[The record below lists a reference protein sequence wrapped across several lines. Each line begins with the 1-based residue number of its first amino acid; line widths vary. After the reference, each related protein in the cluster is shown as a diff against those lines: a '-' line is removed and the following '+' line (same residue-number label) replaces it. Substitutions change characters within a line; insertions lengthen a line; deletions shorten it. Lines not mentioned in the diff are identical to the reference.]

1 MNDMDR
7 AVAPLLTALAQ
18 PRHMSSPAP
27 WAGHTPFAMWFVTQL
42 RPRLL
47 VELGSYSGISYLAFC
62 QAVEAAGLDTR
73 CFAVDTW
80 QGDEHAGYYG
90 EHIYQTLRENHD
102 PYYATFSTLLRK
114 TFDEALADFA
124 DASVDLLHID
134 GLHTYE
140 AVRHDFEVW
149 LPKLSQRG
157 VVLFH
162 DTEVR
167 GNDFGVWRFWD
178 EIRQAY
184 PGFSFQHS
192 HGLGVLFVG
201 RASLEPMLALGLD
214 PSISDNLH
222 NIKRAFQA
230 LGAAQER
237 RAELHAVKHQSR
249 ETEMALQQAQEA
261 SSLTLAALHDER
273 VVRED
278 LDRRLHEERVVRED
292 LDRRLHEERVAKE
305 ALDRRL
311 HEELALQAQL
321 RDSLQVETSINA
333 DLRHAATT
341 QTRWIQRQDQVIAAR
356 DQALVQKESKIAAL
370 DATLQQTLD
379 FRLKRGV
386 RNSLRHLHPAVVSR
400 RAVKVIH
407 RSRNALRYA
416 LRGDFQALRER
427 VNGLWRERQFSR
439 MVAASACR
447 HSGQVGI
454 LTTPHT
460 LYVAHALQHALARV
474 GLSCHI
480 LLDDAP
486 SDFPHDFYIVLCAQM
501 FTHLPPGE
509 RRIVFQMEQTVSD
522 RWFDA
527 RYLSILENSRAVLDY
542 SLANLT
548 YLADR
553 GIAYPHVFHVPLGA
567 VVGYGP
573 THGIAPAQLPD
584 ENRPCVLFYG
594 DPHVARRKDYLNA
607 LQAQYNVRIISNLF
621 GSELQTAI
629 ASAQVVVNIHY
640 YEGALLESTR
650 IFECLSLGARVVS
663 EAAADV
669 GDYSGLDTVVQF
681 VPVGDIAAMVQ
692 AVGRALDQSAPAS
705 SGQAEAHQAYLQATQ
720 DRFEF
725 MFYRALL
732 AQKLISYTQL
742 QKVAVPPRGEAFA
755 LSLPETPQRRAAYLA
770 APAPGVQ
777 VFDGLRGRPG
787 WIGCAMSYKYL
798 CWSAWQQGV
807 EQLLVCE
814 DDVQLPADYDAVM
827 QTIRIHLQANKEHW
841 DIFVGIIAHL
851 HSDTQVLD
859 VYERDGLTFV
869 TVDKMTSMVFNIYS
883 SHAMEIIS
891 RWDETLEDDQTNT
904 IDRYL
909 ERTENLRI
917 VTLLE
922 PVFGHREELTSS
934 LWGFGNEQYNDYI
947 AQSRAQLRDKVQ
959 AFRLQRPR
967 AGGA

>member
-1 MNDMDR
+1 MNDLNR
-7 AVAPLLTALAQ
+7 AIAPLLTALVQ

-27 WAGHTPFAMWFVTQL
+27 WAGHTPFAMWLVAQL

-201 RASLEPMLALGLD
+201 PSSLEPMLALGLD
-214 PSISDNLH
+214 PSRPDNLWSV
-222 NIKRAFQA
+222 KRAFQA

-237 RAELHAVKHQSR
+237 RAELHAVKHQCR
-249 ETEMALQQAQEA
+249 ETETALQQAQEA
-261 SSLTLAALHDER
+261 SRLGLTALQQER
-273 VVRED
+273 GARED
-278 LDRRLHEERVVRED
+278 LDRRLQ
-292 LDRRLHEERVAKE
+292 
-305 ALDRRL
+305 
-311 HEELALQAQL
+311 EELAIQAQL
-321 RDSLQVETSINA
+321 RDSLQVQTDANI

-341 QTRWIQRQDQVIAAR
+341 QTRWIQKQDQVIAAR
-356 DQALVQKESKIAAL
+356 DQAMAQKDSQIAAL
-370 DATLQQTLD
+370 DAALRQTLD
-379 FRLKRGV
+379 FRLKQGV
-386 RNSLRHLHPAVVSR
+386 RSTLRHLHPAVVSR

-407 RSRNALRYA
+407 RSKNALRYA

-427 VNGLWRERQFSR
+427 AKGLWRERQFSR
-439 MVAASACR
+439 MLATSAGR
-447 HSGQVGI
+447 QGGQVGI

-460 LYVAHALQHALARV
+460 LYVAHALEHALARA

-480 LLDDAP
+480 LLEDAP
-486 SDFPHDFYIVLCAQM
+486 GDFPHDFYIVLCAQM

-542 SLANLT
+542 SLANLA

-553 GIAYPHVFHVPLGA
+553 KIAYPHVFHVPLGA
-567 VVGYGP
+567 VVGYGAA
-573 THGIAPAQLPD
+573 HGIAPAQAAD
-584 ENRPCVLFYG
+584 EDRPCVLFYG
-594 DPHVARRKDYLNA
+594 DPHVARRKDYLQA
-607 LQAQYNVRIISNLF
+607 LQAQYNVRVISNLF
-621 GSELQTAI
+621 GAELQTAI

-650 IFECLSLGARVVS
+650 IFECLSLGTQVVS
-663 EAAADV
+663 ETAADM
-669 GDYSGLDTVVQF
+669 GDYPGLDAVVQF

-692 AVGRALDQSAPAS
+692 AVGLALGQPAPAP
-705 SGQAEAHQAYLQATQ
+705 SGQDAPHQAYLQSTQ
-720 DRFEF
+720 NRFEF
-725 MFYRALL
+725 MLYRALL
-732 AQKLISYTQL
+732 AQKLISFAQL
-742 QKVAVPPRGEAFA
+742 QQLAVPPRGEAFA
-755 LSLPETPQRRAAYLA
+755 LSLPETLQRRAAYLA
-770 APAPGVQ
+770 APAPGAQ

-814 DDVQLPADYDAVM
+814 DDVELPADYDAVM
-827 QTIRIHLQANKEHW
+827 QTIRSYLQATTAHW

-851 HSDTQVLD
+851 HPDTRVLD
-859 VYERDGLTFV
+859 VHERDGLTFV

-883 SHAMEIIS
+883 SRAMEIIS

-909 ERTENLRI
+909 ERTENLRV

-922 PVFGHREELTSS
+922 PVFGHREELKSS

-947 AQSRAQLRDKVQ
+947 AKSRAQLHDKVQ
-959 AFRLQRPR
+959 AFRLQRAAQAEPGSVASR
-967 AGGA
+967 S